1 MKNTNDIIITTPLGD
16 KEKKEV
22 IDDIISD
29 VSSRLYERFQTNY
42 AYEQTKSSDD
52 NVDAYVLTPNNT
64 AKPVQAPKPK
74 PVYQKASSRDISD
87 EYELTDELTNDKQ
100 LQNTDLLSLAID
112 LVMPPPSPAR
122 TKGIKNEVQRKQEMA
137 HSVVIKFQR
146 NPENDLRFSMHPKF
160 DPKPTPPGT

>member
-22 IDDIISD
+22 IEDIISD

-74 PVYQKASSRDISD
+74 PVYQKAPSREISN
-87 EYELTDELTNDKQ
+87 EYELTDELTNDKE
-100 LQNTDLLSLAID
+100 LQNKDLLSLAID

>member
-22 IDDIISD
+22 IEDIISD